1 MDSNCPPIT
10 VTKEERGR
18 SGTTTVVS
26 QDDDADPIPVGSKRT
41 LQRPIPL
48 PRFTPRT
55 VLFICLYLFFFFSP
69 TARCSQPQEGYTP
82 SIILSLIFY
91 PLATLPLCLGFLAAY
106 WLQPQWIWLTCW
118 KCPLNRAVFVVAK
131 VCSTH

>member
-1 MDSNCPPIT
+1 MGSNCPPIT

-55 VLFICLYLFFFFSP
+55 VLFICLYLFFFFLSHCALLPAARRLHSKHNIIANLLSFGNSSAVPRFSSSLLAP
-69 TARCSQPQEGYTP
+69 TTVDLVDLLEVPAQP
-82 SIILSLIFY
+82 
-91 PLATLPLCLGFLAAY
+91 C
-106 WLQPQWIWLTCW
+106 C
-118 KCPLNRAVFVVAK
+118 
-131 VCSTH
+131 VCCG